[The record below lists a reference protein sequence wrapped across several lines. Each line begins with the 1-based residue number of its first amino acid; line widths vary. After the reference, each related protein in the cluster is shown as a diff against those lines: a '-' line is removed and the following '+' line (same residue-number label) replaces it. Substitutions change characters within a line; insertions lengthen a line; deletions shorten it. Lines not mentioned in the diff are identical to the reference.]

1 MYNKVLTVILII
13 LGILALVAGGYVGYT
28 YYKKYSINSSQEK
41 AIEEFD
47 NVIAI
52 KVEDDEG
59 EANGEN
65 EVVKPP
71 INNPTPQ
78 NTDSSTTPPFSYKG
92 YPVDGKI
99 EIPAIGIKYLIL
111 KESTSAKA
119 IEVSVVKIY
128 GPELNQPGNYV
139 IAGHNY
145 NNGLFFS
152 KNKNLKVGNKI
163 YITDMQ
169 GNRVAYTIYNKY
181 YTPSDDYAYLTK
193 NTNGQTEL
201 TLYTCDATG
210 DNRLVICARRD

>member
-13 LGILALVAGGYVGYT
+13 LGVLALAAGGYVGYT

-52 KVEDDEG
+52 QVGDNEG
-59 EANGEN
+59 EGTGEN
-65 EVVKPP
+65 EVVTPP
-71 INNPTPQ
+71 VNNNPGQ
-78 NTDSSTTPPFSYKG
+78 NTDSNTNPPFSYKG
-92 YPVDGKI
+92 FPVDGKI

-128 GPELNQPGNYV
+128 GPELNQTGNYV

-145 NNGLFFS
+145 NNGLFFG
-152 KNKNLKVGNKI
+152 KNKNLQIGNKI

-169 GNRVAYTIYNKY
+169 GNKVAYTIYKKY
-181 YTPSDDYAYLTK
+181 YTPSNDYTYVTK

-210 DNRLVICARRD
+210 ANRLVICARKD